1 MLEMFRFTINCTKSI
16 SFRICFSFLIPDF
29 VRKKI
34 TDTQNAVDKISTTFA
49 VKTTHIGSYKF
60 EPKEKV
66 IFSSIGMRIIAPN
79 TKRENENVILDI
91 QKCEIIKIVAHLSNS
106 LAVLFIWTSRS
117 CGMYVREGLEMVR
130 SSDIVFDPSA
140 TNEVNKKII
149 LQMETLSEE
158 AKTTIKTI
166 FSNQIMEEIN
176 LNDAMKMLERCSW
189 NPQPVKNE
197 ACRYVVNFYF
207 LSTGLVRRQGN

>member
-1 MLEMFRFTINCTKSI
+1 M
-16 SFRICFSFLIPDF
+16 
-29 VRKKI
+29 RKKI

-49 VKTTHIGSYKF
+49 VKTIYIGSYKF

-91 QKCEIIKIVAHLSNS
+91 QKCEIVKIVAHLSNA

-117 CGMYVREGLEMVR
+117 CGSYVRESLEMVK
-130 SSDIVFDPSA
+130 SNEIYFDPMA

-149 LQMETLSEE
+149 LQMDSLSEE

-176 LNDAMKMLERCSW
+176 QNDATKMLERCSCSL
-189 NPQPVKNE
+189 QPVKNE
-197 ACRYVVNFYF
+197 ACRFVPNFYF
-207 LSTGLVRRQGN
+207 